1 MSKLFNRK
9 LWAKVTAIFLVL
21 ALNLGSLDGVIRYA
35 LQEWTPGSFSGFLR
49 SAAAKNVEVEKNKNS
64 LPDTAGPKKPKNPLA
79 EEAKDNQ
86 EINAKRT
93 VNSKTFKIG
102 ENTYKTEVYQA
113 PVHYVDE
120 NNRLVDLDNTLV
132 ESKAGGYAYENRAN
146 SVKVRFSGNANGD
159 KLGRIQQNSFSLDWA
174 LLDGKGVPGNTS
186 RNTIT
191 YSGIAE
197 NTDLRYTVD
206 GSALKEEIILHSPA
220 TPTEF
225 KFVLDLKNLTY
236 KAREDGSID
245 FVEPRTGTTVWVMP
259 KPFMYDARGERSE
272 AVTAGLAEENGKPV
286 LTVKADGEWLSAPD
300 RQFPVV
306 IDPTLQPGGGPG
318 RDTFISSKYHD
329 KNYRAKNRLY
339 CRFPSYLAVKFPKS
353 VSVRSGHFPICM
365 LIRKCV
371 VPTVI
376 DSRKSKKQPSLS
388 ERAEGF

>member
-1 MSKLFNRK
+1 MRNIFKRK
-9 LWAKVTAIFLVL
+9 LWMKVTAIFLVL

-49 SAAAKNVEVEKNKNS
+49 SAAARDVEVEKNKNS

-79 EEAKDNQ
+79 EEAKE
-86 EINAKRT
+86 EINGKRT

-102 ENTYKTEVYQA
+102 ENAYKTEVYQT
-113 PVHYVDE
+113 PVHYVNE
-120 NNRLVDLDNTLV
+120 NNALVDIDNTLV
-132 ESKAGGYAYENRAN
+132 ESKAQDYAYENRAN
-146 SVKVRFSGNANGD
+146 NVKVRFSEKATGN
-159 KLGRIQQNSFSLDWA
+159 KLGQIRQNLFSLDWS
-174 LLDGKGVPGNTS
+174 LLDGKEVAGNTS

-206 GSALKEEIILHSPA
+206 GSALKEEIILNSPA
-220 TPTEF
+220 APAEF

>member
-132 ESKAGGYAYENRAN
+132 ESKAGGYA
-146 SVKVRFSGNANGD
+146 
-159 KLGRIQQNSFSLDWA
+159 
-174 LLDGKGVPGNTS
+174 
-186 RNTIT
+186 
-191 YSGIAE
+191 
-197 NTDLRYTVD
+197 
-206 GSALKEEIILHSPA
+206 
-220 TPTEF
+220 
-225 KFVLDLKNLTY
+225 
-236 KAREDGSID
+236 
-245 FVEPRTGTTVWVMP
+245 
-259 KPFMYDARGERSE
+259 
-272 AVTAGLAEENGKPV
+272 
-286 LTVKADGEWLSAPD
+286 
-300 RQFPVV
+300 
-306 IDPTLQPGGGPG
+306 
-318 RDTFISSKYHD
+318 
-329 KNYRAKNRLY
+329 
-339 CRFPSYLAVKFPKS
+339 
-353 VSVRSGHFPICM
+353 
-365 LIRKCV
+365 
-371 VPTVI
+371 
-376 DSRKSKKQPSLS
+376 
-388 ERAEGF
+388 